1 MPYRLALIPA
11 LLPLMLTTVLQSAL
25 AAESERADLVSIW
38 REAVQSNPDIVAA
51 RANYQA
57 IREIVPQARAG
68 LLPQLGAGA
77 NFSTSQTKLDTP
89 DRKVK
94 RSGLLWQANL
104 NQPLFHIDRWFGF
117 KAAKATD
124 EQALL
129 QLSAAE
135 QNLIMQSAEVYFAVL
150 RAQDNLASTRAEEAA
165 FKRQRD
171 LAEQRF
177 AVGLGDRTDMLQAQA
192 VHDGAQAARIIAER
206 LVDDAFEALSQLT
219 GQTYRALEGIR
230 HSLPILPPTPA
241 DASAWVDAAMQQ
253 NLELLASQHGINAA
267 VQTVRQNKSDH
278 LPTLDAVAQYQRGDN
293 DRLGF
298 TNSGMPPRYSG
309 DVEQSAIGLQLN
321 IPIYS
326 GGLTSARVRE
336 AKARLTQAE
345 QVSESL
351 QRRVMQSARNLY
363 RAVNADVATV
373 QARKQAIVSSQSALE
388 VTEASYEL
396 GTRTIL
402 DLVEVQRQLYG
413 AVRNYNDARYD
424 YILDNLRLKQ
434 AAGTLS
440 PDDLAA
446 LAEYLKPDYDPD
458 QDFLPPDLSE
468 YSVYEM
474 ENKLAAVSTQT
485 LTPQHKALLS
495 PLGSLSRSAP

>member
-1 MPYRLALIPA
+1 MLYRLALIPA
-11 LLPLMLTTVLQSAL
+11 VLPLTLAVALQSAV
-25 AAESERADLVSIW
+25 AAENERADLVSIW
-38 REAVQSNPDIVAA
+38 REAAQNNPDIAAA

-57 IREIVPQARAG
+57 IKELVPQARAG

-77 NFSTSQTKLDTP
+77 SYTQSQTKLDTP
-89 DRKVK
+89 ELKAK
-94 RSGLLWQANL
+94 RSGLLWQASL
-104 NQPLFHIDRWFGF
+104 SQPLFHIDRWFGL

-124 EQALL
+124 AQAAL

-135 QNLIMQSAEVYFAVL
+135 QNLIMQSAEAYFAVL

-253 NLELLASQHGINAA
+253 NLELQASQQGIKAA
-267 VQTVRQNKSDH
+267 VQTVRKNKSDH
-278 LPTLDAVAQYQRGDN
+278 LPTVDAVAQYQYGDN

-298 TNSGMPPRYSG
+298 TNNGLPPRYNG
-309 DVEQSAIGLQLN
+309 DVEQSSIGVQLN
-321 IPIYS
+321 IPLYS

-336 AKARLTQAE
+336 SKARLIQAE
-345 QVSESL
+345 QTSESL
-351 QRRVMQSARNLY
+351 QRRVVQNARNLF

-373 QARKQAIVSSQSALE
+373 QARRQAIISSQSALE

-440 PDDLAA
+440 PDDLTV

-474 ENKLAAVSTQT
+474 DSKLAVAPVKAMH
-485 LTPQHKALLS
+485 PKHKELLS
-495 PLGSLSRSAP
+495 PLGAP

>member
-1 MPYRLALIPA
+1 MLYRFALMPAFAPLI
-11 LLPLMLTTVLQSAL
+11 LTTAL
-25 AAESERADLVSIW
+25 HSTSVIAAERVDLLSVW
-38 REAVQSNPDIVAA
+38 REAAQNNPDIAAA

-57 IREIVPQARAG
+57 VKEVVPQARAG
-68 LLPQLGAGA
+68 FLPQLGAGA
-77 NFSTSQTKLDTP
+77 NLGSTSTRMDSPKIKTT
-89 DRKVK
+89 
-94 RSGLLWQANL
+94 RSGLVWQANL
-104 NQPLFHIDRWFGF
+104 SQPIFHIDRWFGF

-124 EQALL
+124 AQAAL

-206 LVDDAFEALSQLT
+206 LVDDAFEALRGLT
-219 GQTYRALEGIR
+219 GQHYRALEGIR

-253 NLELLASQHGINAA
+253 NLELQASQQGIQAA
-267 VQTVRQNKSDH
+267 VQTVRQNKSNH
-278 LPTLDAVAQYQRGDN
+278 LPTLDAVAQYQKGDN

-298 TNSGMPPRYSG
+298 SNSGLPPRYSG

-326 GGLTSARVRE
+326 GGLTSAKVRE

-345 QVSESL
+345 QVSESM
-351 QRRVMQSARNLY
+351 QRRVVQNARNLY

-373 QARKQAIVSSQSALE
+373 GARKQAIVSSQSALE

-402 DLVEVQRQLYG
+402 DLVEVQRQLYS

-434 AAGTLS
+434 TAGTLS

-474 ENKLAAVSTQT
+474 ENKLAALPTKA
-485 LTPQHKALLS
+485 LHPKHEALLS
-495 PLGSLSRSAP
+495 PLGGLSRSTP